1 MQRNIADDEDGYKG
15 ETVSLNTSFKQEN
28 FPIIREN
35 YLLNA
40 SAPTDLQGE
49 MLIYLQN
56 IW

>member
-40 SAPTDLQGE
+40 SAPTDLQGKC
-49 MLIYLQN
+49 
-56 IW
+56 